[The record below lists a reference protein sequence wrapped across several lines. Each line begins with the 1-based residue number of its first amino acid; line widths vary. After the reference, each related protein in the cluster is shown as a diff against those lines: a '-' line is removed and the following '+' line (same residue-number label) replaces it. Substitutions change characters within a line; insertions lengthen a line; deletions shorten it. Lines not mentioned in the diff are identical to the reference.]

1 MALWVSRNAWLR
13 RPGLRVSRLPCGVRV
28 CARAAFPPALPR
40 TEVVGLGDGGLCS
53 AWPSGRPSRRAVAP
67 AEGNDFP
74 LEQCAYGQITGDAMT
89 HSVLCRSTVVFDS
102 HSDLDQSVSDC

>member
-28 CARAAFPPALPR
+28 CARAAFPPPPCRGPR
-40 TEVVGLGDGGLCS
+40 WWGLGVGGLCS
-53 AWPSGRPSRRAVAP
+53 AGPGGRPSRRAVAP

-74 LEQCAYGQITGDAMT
+74 L
-89 HSVLCRSTVVFDS
+89 
-102 HSDLDQSVSDC
+102 

>member
-53 AWPSGRPSRRAVAP
+53 AGPSGRPSRRAVAP
-67 AEGNDFP
+67 AEGNDFS

-89 HSVLCRSTVVFDS
+89 HSWAIGHPMIVLSR
-102 HSDLDQSVSDC
+102 

>member
-40 TEVVGLGDGGLCS
+40 TEVGVGGWGPVLGLAERSPLSPGSGAGG
-53 AWPSGRPSRRAVAP
+53 G
-67 AEGNDFP
+67 
-74 LEQCAYGQITGDAMT
+74 
-89 HSVLCRSTVVFDS
+89 
-102 HSDLDQSVSDC
+102 

>member
-74 LEQCAYGQITGDAMT
+74 LGTMCFI
-89 HSVLCRSTVVFDS
+89 L
-102 HSDLDQSVSDC
+102 